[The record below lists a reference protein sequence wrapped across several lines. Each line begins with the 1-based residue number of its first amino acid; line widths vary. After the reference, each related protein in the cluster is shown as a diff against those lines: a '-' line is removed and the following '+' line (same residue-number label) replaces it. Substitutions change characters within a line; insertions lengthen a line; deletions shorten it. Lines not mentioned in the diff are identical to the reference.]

1 MDPDF
6 RPGAGAPGGTP
17 TLRRD
22 YLTGLENVAQTLG
35 TMAPTGTL
43 GVIIPLLIGKTGNGT
58 WLLYLFVLVI
68 CLLILVNINGFAVR
82 CASAGGLATYARLG
96 LGKGAGVWTGWIY
109 IGAMLFGAAS
119 AAPSAAYYACLVIS
133 RATGIPNAVPLEAA
147 VTALVAVAAWWTA
160 FRDIKLSGD
169 VMIVIETVFL
179 TVMVA
184 IIAIAMLKNGVWVD
198 RPQLTLQ

>member
-1 MDPDF
+1 MDPDLLA
-6 RPGAGAPGGTP
+6 GAGDGAPK
-17 TLRRD
+17 LRQN

-58 WLLYLFVLVI
+58 WLLFLAVLGI
-68 CLLILVNINGFAVR
+68 CLLILVNINGFASR

-119 AAPSAAYYACLVIS
+119 SAPSAAYYACLVIS

-147 VTALVAVAAWWTA
+147 VTALVAIAAWWTA

-169 VMIVIETVFL
+169 VMIVVEITSL
-179 TVMVA
+179 TVM
-184 IIAIAMLKNGVWVD
+184 I
-198 RPQLTLQ
+198 